1 MKLIGSLSVAIAL
14 LLGLLY
20 WQHTEN
26 QSLIQRAVSAEQT
39 ASQNQTVINT
49 LQAQAT
55 QRAKAAAALASQQ
68 QQLRNQLHTQNQA
81 IQRLER
87 ENEDYRKWANK
98 PLPDAARR
106 LRQRPAITGAADYQ
120 RYLSTARTLRPS
132 GSSTQPERRPDG

>member
-26 QSLIQRAVSAEQT
+26 TTLLSRAVKAEKT
-39 ASQNQTVINT
+39 ATDHKAKIDT
-49 LQAQAT
+49 LQAQAE

-68 QQLRNQLHTQNQA
+68 QQLRNQLHTQSQT
-81 IQRLER
+81 IKRLER
-87 ENEDYRKWANK
+87 ENEDYRKWADN

-106 LRQRPAITGAADYQ
+106 LRKRPAITGAADYQ
-120 RYLSTARTLRPS
+120 RYLSTARTLRPP
-132 GSSTQPERRPDG
+132 SSRTQPERRPDG